1 MSGPSS
7 FFPCL
12 PPSPVPPKLKTN
24 ADESLCLYFG
34 LDVCPTSSL
43 PKNKYPTRH
52 SMAELVSKATDGN
65 GVGGKKDGKGQ
76 GAKRD
81 PFLYNPRTSRIGI
94 SVGDKVSLVLT
105 AKVR

>member
-1 MSGPSS
+1 
-7 FFPCL
+7 
-12 PPSPVPPKLKTN
+12 
-24 ADESLCLYFG
+24 
-34 LDVCPTSSL
+34 
-43 PKNKYPTRH
+43 
-52 SMAELVSKATDGN
+52 MAELVSKATDGN

-105 AKVR
+105 AKAR